1 MADGQKPEELLDVQV
16 ASLDVV
22 QQRPVVELEA
32 GLEHRVGREVDLA
45 TDLVEGLSKSL
56 NYCLKSILWLGE
68 GLAI

>member
-56 NYCLKSILWLGE
+56 NYCLKSISSNF
-68 GLAI
+68 